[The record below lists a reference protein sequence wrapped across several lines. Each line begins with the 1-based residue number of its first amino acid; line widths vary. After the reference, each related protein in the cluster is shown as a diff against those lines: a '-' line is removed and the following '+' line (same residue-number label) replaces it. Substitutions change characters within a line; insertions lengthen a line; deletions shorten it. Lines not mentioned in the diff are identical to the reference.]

1 MTPKN
6 LIPFLLLTAAVVFS
20 TTAVRPKPVAAEPPV
35 AEEEAPAPAVSHL
48 PPPRP
53 ASPYPS
59 GSAPNDAP
67 LTDREQHDMAIRVPI
82 QACVELGQKINAIAG
97 IPDSHPKHLNAQIVC
112 MRQGNIAWSRCIDKA
127 QSKQDV
133 VTCNR
138 RLLH

>member
-1 MTPKN
+1 VTPKN

-20 TTAVRPKPVAAEPPV
+20 LTVVRPKHVAAESPV
-35 AEEEAPAPAVSHL
+35 AEEEAPAPAMSHL

-59 GSAPNDAP
+59 GSAPPDAP
-67 LTDREQHDMAIRVPI
+67 LTDREQHDMSIHIPV
-82 QACVELGQKINAIAG
+82 QACAELGQKVNSIAG
-97 IPDSHPKHLNAQIVC
+97 IQDSNPKHLNAQIVG
-112 MRQGNIAWSRCIDKA
+112 MRQGNLAWSRCIDKA

-133 VTCNR
+133 VACNR